1 MIVSLSTNEGVVS
14 ANSSPSSLD
23 AHLGYWLRMV
33 SNAVSQSFARKVE
46 RQGVTVAEWV
56 LLRALYD
63 AGRVAPTQIAQGMGM
78 TKGAISKLADRL
90 LVKSLIERDPNP
102 DDKRAHTLALNP
114 DGRALVPRLAAL
126 ADENDEEFFGNL
138 TSQERQQLAQL
149 LRKIAGARTLT
160 SVPID

>member
-1 MIVSLSTNEGVVS
+1 MS

-23 AHLGYWLRMV
+23 THLGYWLRMV

-46 RQGVTVAEWV
+46 HEGVTVAEWV
-56 LLRALYD
+56 LLRALFD
-63 AGRVAPTQIAQGMGM
+63 AGRIAPTQIAQGMGM
-78 TKGAISKLADRL
+78 TKGAISKLAERL
-90 LVKSLIERDPNP
+90 LVKSLIERDANP

-138 TSQERQQLAQL
+138 TSQERQQLARL
-149 LRKIAGARTLT
+149 LQKIAGARALT
-160 SVPID
+160 SVPIN